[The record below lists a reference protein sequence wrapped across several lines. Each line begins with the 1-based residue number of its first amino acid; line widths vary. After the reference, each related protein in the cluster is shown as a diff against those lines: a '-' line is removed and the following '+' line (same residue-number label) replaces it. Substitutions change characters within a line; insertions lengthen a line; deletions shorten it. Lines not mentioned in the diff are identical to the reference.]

1 MNVSVNITA
10 LMPLIILFAGISLTA
25 LMGTMNDSVK
35 RLAGLIASIS
45 VVFAFWWLMERI
57 LPVIGTVALS
67 SQYGML
73 TYSYYSVFLSGI
85 VLITAVAAFAL
96 SEHYLMEEDF
106 SHPEFYA
113 ILLASLSGM
122 MVMLNT
128 SNFVNLF
135 IGLELLSI
143 PLYASVAYLRYKP
156 ESVEGGL
163 KYFILGAIASGFLA
177 YGIAMVYGAT
187 GSLDFITIAK
197 AVKTDSLFRLGLL
210 FVMMGLAFKAA
221 AVPFHMWTPDAY
233 EGAATPVTAFMS
245 IAPKAVAIGV
255 LIRILY
261 SVFPQMVGYWREA
274 ILVLSI
280 LTVIVGNFA
289 AIVQQSVKRMLAYSS
304 ISHAGYLLM
313 GIVAY
318 SVEGVSGIL
327 FYLAGYMLI
336 NTGAF
341 GVLSLLKIG
350 DVDYV
355 TYDDIRGIGYR
366 HPLLGIFMSVFMFSL
381 AGIPATVGFM
391 GKFYVFK
398 ALIHANYMSLA
409 LVGIGGSLVSVYYY
423 LRVVVNMYMKENPE
437 EEEHAFNLNFL
448 SMTVLAICSVLVLA
462 AGLFPA
468 KIADIAHVAARFMN

>member
-1 MNVSVNITA
+1 MNVTVNMTA

-25 LMGTMNDSVK
+25 LMGTMKDSVK
-35 RLAGLIASIS
+35 RLAGLVASIS
-45 VVFAFWWLMERI
+45 VVFAFWWVMERI
-57 LPVIGTVALS
+57 LPAIGTAAME
-67 SQYGML
+67 SQSGML

-96 SEHYLMEEDF
+96 SEHYLLEEDF

-113 ILLASLSGM
+113 ILLASITGM

-128 SNFVNLF
+128 SNFVNIF

-177 YGIAMVYGAT
+177 YGIAMIYGAS
-187 GSLDFITIAK
+187 GSLDFITIVK
-197 AVKTDSLFRLGLL
+197 TVKTDSLFRLGLL
-210 FVMMGLAFKAA
+210 FILMGLAFKAA
-221 AVPFHMWTPDAY
+221 AVPFHMWAPDAY

-261 SVFPQMVGYWREA
+261 SVFPQMVDYWREA
-274 ILVLSI
+274 VLVLSI

-350 DVDYV
+350 DDDFVS
-355 TYDDIRGIGYR
+355 YDDIRGIGYR
-366 HPLLGIFMSVFMFSL
+366 YPLLGIFMSVFMFSL

-423 LRVVVNMYMKENPE
+423 LRVVVHMYMKENPE
-437 EEEHAFNLNFL
+437 ERKFNLNFL
-448 SMTVLAICSVLVLA
+448 SMTVLAICSVLVIA

-468 KIADIAHVAARFMN
+468 KIADIANVAARFMN

>member
-1 MNVSVNITA
+1 TA
-10 LMPLIILFAGISLTA
+10 A
-25 LMGTMNDSVK
+25 L
-35 RLAGLIASIS
+35 
-45 VVFAFWWLMERI
+45 E
-57 LPVIGTVALS
+57 
-67 SQYGML
+67 SQYGMI
-73 TYSYYSVFLSGI
+73 TYSYYSVFLSSL
-85 VLITAVAAFAL
+85 VLVTAVAAFAL
-96 SEHYLMEEDF
+96 SEHYLIAEDF

-113 ILLASLSGM
+113 ILLSSITGM

-128 SNFVNLF
+128 SNFVNIF

-143 PLYASVAYLRYKP
+143 PLYTSVAYLRYKP

-177 YGIAMVYGAT
+177 YGIAMIYGAT
-187 GSLDFITIAK
+187 GTLDFIIVGK
-197 AVKTDSLFRLGLL
+197 AVKTDSLFQLGLL

-221 AVPFHMWTPDAY
+221 AVPFHMWAPDAY
-233 EGAATPVTAFMS
+233 EGAATPVTGFMS
-245 IAPKAVAIGV
+245 IAPKAVAIGI

-261 SVFPQMVGYWREA
+261 LVFPQMAGYWREG

-280 LTVIVGNFA
+280 LTVIVGNLA

-318 SVEGVSGIL
+318 SIEGVSGIL

-341 GVLSLLKIG
+341 GVLSLLKRG

-355 TYDDIRGIGYR
+355 SYDDIRGVGYR
-366 HPLLGIFMSVFMFSL
+366 HPWLGIFMTIFMFSL

-391 GKFYVFK
+391 GKFYIFK
-398 ALIHANYMSLA
+398 ALIHADYIGLA
-409 LVGIGGSLVSVYYY
+409 LVGIGGSLISVYYY
-423 LRVVVNMYMKENPE
+423 LRVVVNMYMKENPDE
-437 EEEHAFNLNFL
+437 SSFDLNFL
-448 SMTVLAICSVLVLA
+448 SMTVLGICSVLVIA
-462 AGLFPA
+462 TGLFPA
-468 KIADIAHVAARFMN
+468 KIADVANIAARFMN

>member
-1 MNVSVNITA
+1 MNVTVNMTA
-10 LMPLIILFAGISLTA
+10 LMPLIILFAGITLTA
-25 LMGTMNDSVK
+25 LMGTMNVKVK
-35 RLAGLIASIS
+35 RLAGLVGSIT
-45 VVFAFWWLMERI
+45 VVLAFWWLMERI
-57 LPVIGTVALS
+57 LPAIGSAALE
-67 SQYGML
+67 SQYGMI
-73 TYSYYSVFLSGI
+73 TYSYYSVFLSSL
-85 VLITAVAAFAL
+85 VLVTAVAAFAL
-96 SEHYLMEEDF
+96 SEHYLIAEDF

-113 ILLASLSGM
+113 ILLSSIVGM
-122 MVMLNT
+122 MVMINT

-143 PLYASVAYLRYKP
+143 PLYSSVAYLRYKP
-156 ESVEGGL
+156 KSVEGGL
-163 KYFILGAIASGFLA
+163 KYFILGAIASGFMA
-177 YGIAMVYGAT
+177 YGIAMIYGAT
-187 GSLDFITIAK
+187 GSLDFFAIAK
-197 AVKTDSLFRLGLL
+197 AVKTDSLFSMGLL
-210 FVMMGLAFKAA
+210 LIIVGFAFKAA

-245 IAPKAVAIGV
+245 IAPKVVAIGV

-261 SVFPQMVGYWREA
+261 SVFPQMAGHWREG

-280 LTVIVGNFA
+280 LTVVVGNFA

-341 GVLSLLKIG
+341 GVLSLLKRG
-350 DVDYV
+350 DIDYDS
-355 TYDDIRGIGYR
+355 YDDIRGVGYQ
-366 HPLLGIFMSVFMFSL
+366 HPWLGIFMSVFMFSL

-398 ALIHANYMSLA
+398 ALIHADYLGLA

-437 EEEHAFNLNFL
+437 KQSFDLNFL
-448 SMTVLAICSVLVLA
+448 SMTVLGICSVLVIA

-468 KIADIAHVAARFMN
+468 KIADIADVAARFMN

>member
-1 MNVSVNITA
+1 MNVTVNVTA
-10 LMPLIILFAGISLTA
+10 LMPLIILFAGIALTA
-25 LMGTMNDSVK
+25 LMGTMHASVK
-35 RLAGLIASIS
+35 RLAGLVGSIT
-45 VVFAFWWLMERI
+45 VVLAFWWLMERI
-57 LPVIGTVALS
+57 LPAIGTAALE
-67 SQYGML
+67 SQYGMI
-73 TYSYYSVFLSGI
+73 TYSYYSVFLSSI
-85 VLITAVAAFAL
+85 VLVTAVAAFAL
-96 SEHYLMEEDF
+96 SEHYLIAEDF

-113 ILLASLSGM
+113 ILLSSITGM

-128 SNFVNLF
+128 SNFVNIF

-143 PLYASVAYLRYKP
+143 PLYTSVAYLRYKP

-177 YGIAMVYGAT
+177 YGIAMIYGAT
-187 GSLDFITIAK
+187 GTLDFIIVGK
-197 AVKTDSLFRLGLL
+197 AVKTDSLFHLGLL

-221 AVPFHMWTPDAY
+221 AVPFHMWAPDAY
-233 EGAATPVTAFMS
+233 EGAATPVTGFMS
-245 IAPKAVAIGV
+245 IAPKAVAIGI

-261 SVFPQMVGYWREA
+261 MVFPQMADYWREG

-280 LTVIVGNFA
+280 LTVIVGNLA

-318 SVEGVSGIL
+318 SIEGVSGIL

-341 GVLSLLKIG
+341 GVLSLLKRG

-355 TYDDIRGIGYR
+355 SYDDIRGVGYR
-366 HPLLGIFMSVFMFSL
+366 HPWLGIFMTIFMFSL

-391 GKFYVFK
+391 GKFYIFK
-398 ALIHANYMSLA
+398 ALIHADYVGLA
-409 LVGIGGSLVSVYYY
+409 LVGIAGSLISVYYY
-423 LRVVVNMYMKENPE
+423 LRVVVNMYMKENPDE
-437 EEEHAFNLNFL
+437 SSFDLNFL
-448 SMTVLAICSVLVLA
+448 SMTVLGICSVLVIA
-462 AGLFPA
+462 TGLFPA
-468 KIADIAHVAARFMN
+468 KIADVANIAARFMN

>member
-1 MNVSVNITA
+1 MNVTVNMTA
-10 LMPLIILFAGISLTA
+10 LMPLIILFAGITLTA
-25 LMGTMNDSVK
+25 LMGTMNASVK
-35 RLAGLIASIS
+35 RLAGLIASAT
-45 VVFAFWWLMERI
+45 VVLAFWWLMERV
-57 LPVIGTVALS
+57 LPAVGTSVLA
-67 SQYGML
+67 SQYGMI
-73 TYSYYSVFLSGI
+73 TYSYYSIFLSSL
-85 VLITAVAAFAL
+85 VLVTAVAAFAL
-96 SEHYLMEEDF
+96 SEHYLIAEDF

-113 ILLASLSGM
+113 ILLSSITGM

-128 SNFVNLF
+128 SSFVNIF

-163 KYFILGAIASGFLA
+163 KYFILGSIASGFLA
-177 YGIAMVYGAT
+177 YGIAMIYGAT
-187 GSLDFITIAK
+187 GSLNFTIIAK
-197 AVKTDSLFRLGLL
+197 AGQTDSLFRLGLL
-210 FVMMGLAFKAA
+210 FLIMGLAFKAS

-255 LIRILY
+255 LIRVLY
-261 SVFPQMVGYWREA
+261 SVFPQMISYWREA
-274 ILVLSI
+274 ILVLSV
-280 LTVIVGNFA
+280 LTVIVGNFGA
-289 AIVQQSVKRMLAYSS
+289 LVQQSMKRMLAYSS

-341 GVLSLLKIG
+341 GVLSLMKKG

-355 TYDDIRGIGYR
+355 TYDDIRGVGYR
-366 HPLLGIFMSVFMFSL
+366 HPWLGIFMSIFMFSL

-391 GKFYVFK
+391 GKFYIFK
-398 ALIHANYMSLA
+398 ALIHADYVGLA
-409 LVGIGGSLVSVYYY
+409 MVGIGGSLVSVYYY

-437 EEEHAFNLNFL
+437 ENSFDLNFL
-448 SMTVLAICSVLVLA
+448 SMTVLGICSVLVIA

-468 KIADIAHVAARFMN
+468 KIADVANVAARFMN

>member
-1 MNVSVNITA
+1 MNVTVNMTA
-10 LMPLIILFAGISLTA
+10 LMPLIILFAGVALTA
-25 LMGTMNDSVK
+25 LMGTMHASVK
-35 RLAGLIASIS
+35 RLAGLVGSIT
-45 VVFAFWWLMERI
+45 VVLTFWWLMERI
-57 LPVIGTVALS
+57 LPAIGTEALA
-67 SQYGML
+67 SQYGMI
-73 TYSYYSVFLSGI
+73 TYSYYSVFLSSL

-96 SEHYLMEEDF
+96 SEHYLISEDF

-113 ILLASLSGM
+113 ILLSSITGM
-122 MVMLNT
+122 LVMLNT
-128 SNFVNLF
+128 SSFVNIF

-143 PLYASVAYLRYKP
+143 PLYTSVAYLRYKP
-156 ESVEGGL
+156 KAVEGGL

-177 YGIAMVYGAT
+177 YGIAMIYGAT
-187 GSLDFITIAK
+187 GSLDFIAIGK
-197 AVKTDSLFRLGLL
+197 AVKTDSLFRFGLL
-210 FVMMGLAFKAA
+210 FIMMGLAFKAA

-245 IAPKAVAIGV
+245 IAPKAVAIGI

-261 SVFPQMVGYWREA
+261 SVFPQMINYWQEA
-274 ILVLSI
+274 VFVLSI
-280 LTVIVGNFA
+280 LTVIVGNLG

-341 GVLSLLKIG
+341 GVLSLLKRG
-350 DVDYV
+350 DIDYV
-355 TYDDIRGIGYR
+355 SYDEIRGVGYR
-366 HPLLGIFMSVFMFSL
+366 HPWLGIFMTVFMFSL

-391 GKFYVFK
+391 GKFYIFK
-398 ALIHANYMSLA
+398 ALIHANYVGLA
-409 LVGIGGSLVSVYYY
+409 LVGIAGSLISVYYY

-437 EEEHAFNLNFL
+437 ENSFDLNFL
-448 SMTVLAICSVLVLA
+448 SMTVLGICSVLVIA
-462 AGLFPA
+462 AGLFPT
-468 KIADIAHVAARFMN
+468 KIADVANIAARFIN